1 MKMLTQE
8 LTGMPLRWALAQC
21 CDQAVYWHPQDKAL
35 YMGEGSGDVEYAP
48 DTNWDLGGPL
58 FEAHIQAHDQRGEN
72 YFYCWTSKS
81 FALGQMKG
89 TWATGPTLLVAAGR
103 CIVASK
109 MGPSI
114 EVPDYL
120 VPEQALTGRESL
132 HTEDEVSPR

>member
-1 MKMLTQE
+1 MKMITQE

-21 CDQAVYWHPQDKAL
+21 CGQPVYWHPQDKAL
-35 YMGEGSGDVEYAP
+35 YMGEGSGDLEYAP

-58 FEAHIQAHDQRGEN
+58 FEGHINVHEKREN
-72 YFYCWTSKS
+72 HFYCWTSKS

-120 VPEQALTGRESL
+120 VPEQALVAGASL
-132 HTEDEVSPR
+132 RSLKMK